1 MDTASPTPLLEVRG
15 LVKHFPVRTPGLFGR
30 QKPPIRALNGVTFK
44 LARGETLAI
53 VGESGCGKS
62 TLAKTLALLY
72 RPDGGE
78 IIFDGTSITPGSEHL
93 AKEIRRRSQLIF
105 QDPYGSLNPRL
116 TVAEIIAEPLV
127 IQGLARD
134 KRAGRVTDVARS
146 VGLRGEDLRKY
157 PHQFSGGQRQR
168 IAIARALV
176 SEPELV
182 IADEP
187 LSALDVSVQSQVINL
202 LVDLK
207 ASRGLTYIFISHD
220 LSVVEYIAD
229 RVAVMYLGRIVEL
242 GPAESL
248 FSSPLHPYTR
258 ALMDAAPEIGKR
270 LRMKHASARG
280 EAANSGNMPKGCPF
294 HPRCPNVQEICAI
307 ERPRLIPAE
316 DISENSDTHTVA
328 CHFAESV

>member
-1 MDTASPTPLLEVRG
+1 MNTASPEPLVEVRN
-15 LVKHFPVRTPGLFGR
+15 LVKYFPVRGPGLFGKR
-30 QKPPIRALNGVTFK
+30 KPPIRALNGVSFE

-62 TLAKTLALLY
+62 TLAKTLALLH

-78 IIFDGTSITPGSEHL
+78 ILFNGKPLAPGSNRRL
-93 AKEIRRRSQLIF
+93 KDIRRRSQLIF

-116 TVAEIIAEPLV
+116 TAAEIIAEPL
-127 IQGLARD
+127 IIHNITQD
-134 KRAGRVTDVARS
+134 NQAGRIENTAKS
-146 VGLRGEDLRKY
+146 VGLRPEDLGKY

-176 SEPELV
+176 SDPELV

-202 LVDLK
+202 LVELK
-207 ASRGLTYIFISHD
+207 DKRGLTYIFISHD
-220 LSVVEYIAD
+220 LSVVEFIAD

-242 GPAESL
+242 APSESL

-258 ALMDAAPEIGKR
+258 ALLEASPEIGARKR
-270 LRMKHASARG
+270 KKHVLSQG
-280 EAANSGNMPKGCPF
+280 EVANPANLPDGCPF
-294 HPRCPNVQEICAI
+294 HPRCPKVQENCGVEGPKLELFGKLTDEHA
-307 ERPRLIPAE
+307 
-316 DISENSDTHTVA
+316 VA
-328 CHFAESV
+328 CHHIDLF

>member
-1 MDTASPTPLLEVRG
+1 MSTEPASPKPLLEVRG
-15 LVKHFPVRTPGLFGR
+15 LVKHFPHRSPGMFGR
-30 QKPPIRALNGVTFK
+30 HKPPVEALNGVTFD

-62 TLAKTLALLY
+62 TLAKTLALLHQ
-72 RPDGGE
+72 PDSGE
-78 IIFDGTSITPGSEHL
+78 IRFDGEPVSQRGG
-93 AKEIRRRSQLIF
+93 AGGKDIRRRSQLIF

-127 IQGLARD
+127 IHGIARNI
-134 KRAGRVTDVARS
+134 RAARVAGVAAA
-146 VGLRGEDLRKY
+146 VGLGAGELGKY

-176 SEPELV
+176 SEPEQV

-202 LVDLK
+202 LAELK
-207 ASRGLTYIFISHD
+207 VSRGLTYIFISHD
-220 LSVVEYIAD
+220 LSVVAYIAD

-242 GPAESL
+242 GATESL

-258 ALMDAAPEIGKR
+258 ALLDAAPEIGKR
-270 LRMKHASARG
+270 MGKQPQSAKG
-280 EAANSGNMPKGCPF
+280 EAASSGNIPPGCPF
-294 HPRCPNVQEICAI
+294 HPRCPNIQDICRI
-307 ERPRLIPAE
+307 ERPRLGPIDGVA
-316 DISENSDTHTVA
+316 DNHIAA
-328 CHFAESV
+328 CHFTNSV